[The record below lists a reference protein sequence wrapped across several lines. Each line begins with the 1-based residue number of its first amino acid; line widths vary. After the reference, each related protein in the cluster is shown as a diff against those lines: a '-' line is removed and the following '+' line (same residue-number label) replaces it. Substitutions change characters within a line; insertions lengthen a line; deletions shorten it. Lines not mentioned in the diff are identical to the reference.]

1 MSNWYPYIEFI
12 HIVSVISWMAAMLY
26 IPRLF
31 VYHSMP
37 ETDPESH
44 KIFQIMEKKLIFY
57 IANPAMIFAVITGL
71 TLAIM
76 LGFPQVDMWLHLK
89 LLFVFLMIFYHHY
102 LYYCRRK
109 LITNPHWRTPKFF
122 RILNEIPTLLMI
134 CIVFLVVV
142 RPFS

>member
-1 MSNWYPYIEFI
+1 MSDWYSYIEFI
-12 HIVSVISWMAAMLY
+12 HIISVISWMAALLY

-37 ETDPESH
+37 TTGTASQ

-76 LGFPQVDMWLHLK
+76 LGFPQFGMWLHLK

-109 LITNPHWRTPKFF
+109 LIANPQWKTPTFF
-122 RILNEIPTLLMI
+122 RILNEIPTILMI
-134 CIVFLVVV
+134 FIVFLVVI